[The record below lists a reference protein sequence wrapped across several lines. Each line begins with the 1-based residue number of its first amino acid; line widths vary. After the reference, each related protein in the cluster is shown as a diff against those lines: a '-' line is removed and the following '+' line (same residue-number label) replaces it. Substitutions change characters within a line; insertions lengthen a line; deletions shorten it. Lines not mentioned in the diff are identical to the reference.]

1 MRKLLSGIV
10 LLSVCACNLEYNAPK
25 IEYEMVADSVLTDTQ
40 SLWLNIFFDSIR
52 GDFDFS
58 GKKVAF
64 LAGYHRIPISEYLS
78 DKGITK
84 YPNARGY
91 LYILT
96 DSEKEETGGYDAAIS
111 KDIKRLIPH
120 EKVVKLIKK
129 YCCPIKLR
137 RSKKVWLGR

>member
-10 LLSVCACNLEYNAPK
+10 LLSVCACNLEHNAPK

-52 GDFDFS
+52 GDFDFTD
-58 GKKVAF
+58 KKVAF
-64 LAGYHRIPISEYLS
+64 LAGYHRIPLSEYLS
-78 DKGITK
+78 NKSITQ
-84 YPNARGY
+84 YPNARGH

-111 KDIKRLIPH
+111 TYTKWSVPH
-120 EKVVKLIKK
+120 EKVVKLVKK
-129 YCCPIKLR
+129 HPYSMRPIKPTR
-137 RSKKVWLGR
+137 Q